1 MCVPIHMLLWKF
13 LWLFFPET
21 DLENSIDDFTP
32 IKAKNVK
39 VIVAQSCP
47 TLCNPMDC
55 SPPGFS
61 VHGDSSGRN
70 TGVGC
75 HTLLQG
81 IFQPRNQTPVSC
93 IAGRSLMSEQSK
105 QESFNLKNPLAKLFL
120 TSVVQSLK
128 HYFKWLFWVKI
139 TDYFSFFAL
148 YISPLF

>member
-1 MCVPIHMLLWKF
+1 MNFNVLVKKQLILIYSISFC
-13 LWLFFPET
+13 FFKSHQET
-21 DLENSIDDFTP
+21 R
-32 IKAKNVK
+32 
-39 VIVAQSCP
+39 AQSCL